1 MRRITNA
8 LPMRLPSHAPG
19 PRATFELRRGPLDGA
34 SRPPHGTCAL
44 RETSDRVIWG
54 AVALAAASVIVLAI
68 AHQRKPAEGAAT
80 FASVAPSLTLPL
92 VDGSGK
98 ASITKGRVTVVDFW
112 ATWCAPCR
120 VSMPRVQSVWKEYQ
134 PKGVDLYSVDTDDPG
149 AGREAEVREFLRDN
163 GLEFPVVLDDGSATN
178 AFSISVLPT
187 MLVLD
192 REARVVWNHVGAM
205 NGAVE
210 HELRAA
216 VDSALSGAVVRGGG

>member
-1 MRRITNA
+1 M
-8 LPMRLPSHAPG
+8 
-19 PRATFELRRGPLDGA
+19 
-34 SRPPHGTCAL
+34 
-44 RETSDRVIWG
+44 IWG

-120 VSMPRVQSVWKEYQ
+120 VSMPRVQSVWKEYR

-149 AGREAEVREFLRDN
+149 AGREAEVREFLQEN
-163 GLEFPVVLDDGSATN
+163 KLEFPVVLDDGSASS
-178 AFSISVLPT
+178 AFSVAGLPT
-187 MLVLD
+187 MVVVGRDGNVLWNHIGALTAGGERQLRDVLD
-192 REARVVWNHVGAM
+192 RALATT
-205 NGAVE
+205 
-210 HELRAA
+210 AA
-216 VDSALSGAVVRGGG
+216 N

>member
-1 MRRITNA
+1 MVRAMADQSRAADRLVWLVLAVAAAAVIAVAIGRSRSHRAATPKGA
-8 LPMRLPSHAPG
+8 APVVSLPLLDG
-19 PRATFELRRGPLDGA
+19 TGRAT
-34 SRPPHGTCAL
+34 
-44 RETSDRVIWG
+44 
-54 AVALAAASVIVLAI
+54 I
-68 AHQRKPAEGAAT
+68 A
-80 FASVAPSLTLPL
+80 
-92 VDGSGK
+92 
-98 ASITKGRVTVVDFW
+98 KGRVTVVDFW

-120 VSMPRVQSVWKEYQ
+120 ISMPRVQSVWREYRNR
-134 PKGVDLYSVDTDDPG
+134 GVDLFSVDIDDPG
-149 AGREAEVREFLRDN
+149 AEREAHVKAFLRDN